1 MPARI
6 FPALFVLLWAT
17 GFIGARYAM
26 PFIEPFFF
34 LTVRF
39 LIAAALLFVLLLPAG
54 IDWPAPRK
62 ALHAGIAGCLIH
74 GVYLSSVFWAIR
86 HGMPAGMS
94 ALVVGLQPLI
104 TALIA
109 RSALGEQLRPRHW
122 IGLIAGFVGVGIV
135 LGPKLGLGGGVNAA
149 TVSAS
154 FLAVVGISAGTV
166 WQKRFVGA
174 VDLKAATM
182 IQYVA
187 AAIFVGAL
195 SLLFEH
201 HTVILSGELV
211 FAMTWLVLVLSIGA
225 VLLLMRLI
233 RDGAVSK
240 VSSLFYLVP
249 AVTAL
254 LAWALFGESLT
265 PLQLGGMAVAALGV
279 ALAMGQFGGEPD
291 PNSTR

>member
-1 MPARI
+1 MPVRI

-26 PFIEPFFF
+26 PYIEPFFF
-34 LTVRF
+34 LSIRF
-39 LIAAALLFVLLLPAG
+39 LIAAALLFALLLPAG
-54 IDWPAPRK
+54 IAWPEPRK
-62 ALHAGIAGCLIH
+62 AVHAGIAGCLIH

-104 TALIA
+104 VALIA
-109 RSALGEQLRPRHW
+109 RPALGETLRPRHW
-122 IGLIAGFVGVGIV
+122 IGLIAGFIGVGIV
-135 LGPKLGLGGGVNAA
+135 LGPKLGLGSGVNVA

-154 FLAVVGISAGTV
+154 FLAVIGISAGTV

-174 VDLKAATM
+174 VDLRAATM

-187 AAIFVGAL
+187 AAIFVGIL
-195 SLLFEH
+195 SLLFEDH
-201 HTVILSGELV
+201 AVTLSPELF
-211 FAMTWLVLVLSIGA
+211 FAMAWLVLVLSIGA

-254 LAWALFGESLT
+254 LAWLLFDESLT
-265 PLQLGGMAVAALGV
+265 LVQLGGMAVAAMGV
-279 ALAMGQFGGEPD
+279 ALAMGQFGGG
-291 PNSTR
+291 RKIAR